1 MIPKRAFWGFCLVAG
16 LIGCIQPAAGENYP
30 VIIRGKVVMTD
41 GSPPPITVAVERVC
55 SDEQGSAPGPLVN
68 KKGEYLWRMDVDPM
82 RTRSCVIRATHAGYT
97 STSVDISALNGYLS
111 TTLFLEPI
119 VLSSLTADPYAIL
132 ISDAHMPP
140 RGSRQ
145 LKAALKALNVRDYAE
160 ATRQFQA
167 AMELAPKFAPGWHAL
182 GVLLER
188 GDDTQQEAKQAYQH
202 AIDADPKLLTSYVT
216 LARLCVKTKDWEYAV
231 KTADALIKLDNK
243 HQYPEIHL
251 HRAVALF
258 GLKDLDR
265 ALASVQE
272 AMRLDPNHLR
282 PRAEYV
288 YGRILEAKGDI
299 AGAREHMTKY
309 LELDKHAP
317 DPNLIKQH
325 MQNLGTAGTSAAEDP
340 ELEYL

>member
-1 MIPKRAFWGFCLVAG
+1 MIPNRAFWAFCLVAG

-30 VIIRGKVVMTD
+30 VVIRGKVVMPD

-55 SDEQGSAPGPLVN
+55 SDEQGSAPGPLVD
-68 KKGEYLWRMDVDPM
+68 KKGEYLWRMNVDPM
-82 RTRSCVIRATHAGYT
+82 RTRSCVIRATHSGYT

-111 TTLFLEPI
+111 TTISLEPI

-132 ISDAHMPP
+132 LSESRYPP
-140 RGSRQ
+140 RGGRQ
-145 LKAALKALNVRDYAE
+145 LKAAMKALDGRDYAE

-167 AMELAPKFAPGWHAL
+167 AMELAPKFGPGWHAL

-188 GDDTQQEAKQAYQH
+188 DNRQQEAKQAYQH
-202 AIDADPKLLTSYVT
+202 GIEVEPKLLTPYVT
-216 LARLCVKTKDWEYAV
+216 LTRLCVKTKDWECAV
-231 KTADALIKLDNK
+231 KTADALIKVDSK
-243 HQYPEIHL
+243 HQYPDIHL
-251 HRAVALF
+251 HLAVALY

-272 AMRLDPNHLR
+272 AVRLDPNHMR
-282 PRAEYV
+282 PREEYV

-299 AGAREHMTKY
+299 AGAREHMSKY
-309 LELDKHAP
+309 LELDKHVP
-317 DPNLIKQH
+317 DSDLIKQH
-325 MQNLGTAGTSAAEDP
+325 MQNMGKAGASAGQDP